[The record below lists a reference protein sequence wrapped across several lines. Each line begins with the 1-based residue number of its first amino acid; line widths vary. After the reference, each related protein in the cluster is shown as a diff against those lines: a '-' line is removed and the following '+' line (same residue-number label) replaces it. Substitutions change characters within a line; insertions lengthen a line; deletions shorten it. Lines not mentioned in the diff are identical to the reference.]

1 MSDKNNKLHIQKCE
15 DWNTVIKVNKMQN
28 KNEFPFLYV
37 QRYIKGPQ
45 IIKVDQANLE
55 NNK

>member
-1 MSDKNNKLHIQKCE
+1 MSEKNNKLHIQKCE